1 LGKGEERATFLLEKC
16 IQLAFARGSHYSVRM
31 ASALHTCMLC
41 EAVCG
46 LTVETEGNRVTS
58 IRGDEHDP
66 FSRGHLCPKAVAL
79 RDLHDDP
86 DRVREPLRR
95 VPGTDRFEPVSWEVA
110 LDEAGAR
117 LAAIQ
122 RQHGR
127 HALALYL
134 GNPTVHS
141 YSALLA
147 APLVGKAFGT
157 HARFSATSVDQL
169 PHMLAALQMFGH
181 QLLLPIPDVDRTAFL
196 LMLGANPL
204 VSNGSLMTAPGIAK
218 RLEALRARGGKLVV
232 VDPRRSETAA
242 IADEHLF
249 IRPGG
254 DAYLLLGMLH
264 TLFADGRVTLGRLD
278 GRVDG
283 VDEVRRLAERFP
295 PERVA
300 ARTGIDAERIRGLA
314 RAFAAAPSA
323 VAYGRV
329 GVCTQEFGGLA
340 AWLVTVLNVVT
351 GNLDRAGGAMF
362 TTPAADLVGLA
373 SRLGE
378 RGHFG
383 VWKSRVRGLP
393 EFGGELPVAT
403 LAEEIETPGEGQIR
417 ALVTHAGNPV
427 LSTPNG
433 ARLDKAL
440 AKLDFMVSID
450 LYRNETTRHAHL
462 ILPTSFGLERDHYDL
477 AFYAL
482 AVRNAARYVRPVVEP
497 PPGVRPDWQVLLDLT
512 LKLQAHGG
520 GRRDRVLNATM
531 RAIRFF
537 GPRRTLDLLLRFG
550 PHRLS
555 LKRLEREP
563 HGVDLGPL
571 ESRFPSL
578 LQTPGKRIALAPAP
592 FVADVARLETEL
604 AATTAQAGD
613 GNGDGDGALLLIGR
627 RQLRSNNSWMHN
639 SQRLVKGPEACT
651 LLMHPDD
658 ARRRGL
664 SDGDRVRVRS
674 RVVEIAVPLTVSPD
688 IAAGVVSL
696 PHGWGHGRAG
706 VTLSVASARAG
717 ASINDL
723 TDEGRL
729 DALSGTAGF
738 SGVPVTVAPA

>member
-1 LGKGEERATFLLEKC
+1 M
-16 IQLAFARGSHYSVRM
+16 SHTG
-31 ASALHTCMLC
+31 LHTCMLC

-46 LTVETEGNRVTS
+46 LAVETEGNEVTS

-66 FSRGHLCPKAVAL
+66 FSRGHICPKAVAL
-79 RDLHDDP
+79 RDLHADP

-95 VPGTDRFEPVSWEVA
+95 VGTSDRFEPVSWDDA
-110 LDEAGAR
+110 LAEATEK

-122 RQHGR
+122 KRHGR
-127 HALALYL
+127 HAIALYL

-147 APLVGKAFGT
+147 VPLMAKALGT

-169 PHMLAALQMFGH
+169 PHMLAALEMFGH
-181 QLLLPIPDVDRTAFL
+181 QLLLPIPDVDRTSFL
-196 LMLGANPL
+196 LVLGANPL
-204 VSNGSLMTAPGIAK
+204 VSNGSIMTAPGIAR
-218 RLEALRARGGKLVV
+218 RLEALRARGGRLVV

-242 IADEHLF
+242 VADEHLF

-254 DAYLLLGMLH
+254 DAYLLLGLLH
-264 TLFADGRVTLGRLD
+264 VLFAEGRVALGRLAPM
-278 GRVDG
+278 VDG
-283 VDEVRRLAERFP
+283 LDEVRALAARFP
-295 PERVA
+295 PARVA
-300 ARTGIDAERIRGLA
+300 ARAGIDAERITKLA
-314 RAFAAAPSA
+314 RELAAAPSA
-323 VAYGRV
+323 VCYGRV

-340 AWLVTVLNVVT
+340 AWLINVLNVVT

-393 EFGGELPVAT
+393 EFGGELPVAA

-433 ARLDKAL
+433 ARLGRVL
-440 AKLDFMVSID
+440 PQLDYMVAID
-450 LYRNETTRHAHL
+450 IYRNETTRHAHL

-482 AVRNAARYVRPVVEP
+482 SVRNAARYVTPLLAP
-497 PPGVRPDWQVLLDLT
+497 PPGVRHDWQVILDLGIG
-512 LKLQAHGG
+512 LHARGG
-520 GRRDRVLNATM
+520 GRRDRGVVWMM
-531 RAIRFF
+531 RAMRAL
-537 GPRRTLDLLLRFG
+537 GPRRVLDLLLRFG
-550 PHRLS
+550 PHKLS
-555 LKRLEREP
+555 LKKLAAAP

-571 ESRFPSL
+571 EERLPSAL
-578 LQTPGKRIALAPAP
+578 ASDGRRIALAPP
-592 FVADVARLETEL
+592 RLRGDVKRLEAQL
-604 AATTAQAGD
+604 DAAAVGE
-613 GNGDGDGALLLIGR
+613 GELLLIGR

-639 SQRLVKGPEACT
+639 SARLVKGPEACT

-658 ARRRGL
+658 ARARGL
-664 SDGDRVRVRS
+664 SDGDRVQVRS
-674 RVVEIAVPLTVSPD
+674 RVGAVAVPLALSPD
-688 IAAGVVSL
+688 IAVGVVSL
-696 PHGWGHGRAG
+696 PHGWGHAAANG
-706 VTLSVASARAG
+706 TLRVAQTRAG

-723 TDEGRL
+723 TDDQRL
-729 DALSGTAGF
+729 DALSGNAGF
-738 SGVPVTVAPA
+738 SGLPVTVARAG